1 MVLKIKSK
9 FTRDKTTHNLFQD
22 SFVWLRIYP
31 AHPKPDL
38 SFCSVGKREIKPL
51 ISGWLAGGGAA
62 LLDVG
67 RVRVKSVGNHVLS
80 RSGAEVSRINDA
92 DIQLRIN

>member
-1 MVLKIKSK
+1 M
-9 FTRDKTTHNLFQD
+9 
-22 SFVWLRIYP
+22 
-31 AHPKPDL
+31 A
-38 SFCSVGKREIKPL
+38 G
-51 ISGWLAGGGAA
+51 GGGAA

>member
-1 MVLKIKSK
+1 MDERHHLLEIP
-9 FTRDKTTHNLFQD
+9 LFVQ
-22 SFVWLRIYP
+22 
-31 AHPKPDL
+31 PKQDL

-51 ISGWLAGGGAA
+51 ISGWLAGSGGAA

-80 RSGAEVSRINDA
+80 RSGAEVRRINDA